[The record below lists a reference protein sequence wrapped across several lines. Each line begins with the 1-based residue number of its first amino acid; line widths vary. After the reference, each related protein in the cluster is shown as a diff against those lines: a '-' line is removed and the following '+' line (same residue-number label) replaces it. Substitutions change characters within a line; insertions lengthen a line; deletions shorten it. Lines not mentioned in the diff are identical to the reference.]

1 METNL
6 FVLIIAGLLAGIA
19 SGFLGSFMVIK
30 RMSLVGD
37 ALSHIALPGMAIAI
51 MLGIN
56 LMIGAFAFLA
66 LAIVGIF
73 ILEEKTENFPEGLVG
88 IFFTAS
94 LAIGI
99 LITPKTEIYESLF
112 GDIDKITQV
121 DSIFIIFLSILL
133 VATTSAISKKLI
145 KTIISKELAISEGI
159 KTSKINFIYLLMVGV
174 AVSLGI
180 KFLGTLLTGALV
192 IIPAVSAKNIS
203 SNLKQYFTFSTF
215 FGALSS
221 ILGIIIARTLD
232 IPTGPGVIIVG
243 IAIFTATAVLK
254 IATKQI

>member
-1 METNL
+1 MENNL
-6 FVLIIAGLLAGIA
+6 FLLIISGILVGIA
-19 SGFLGSFMVIK
+19 SGFLGSFMVVK

-37 ALSHIALPGMAIAI
+37 ALSHIALPGMAIAT
-51 MLGIN
+51 MFGIN
-56 LMIGAFAFLA
+56 PIIGAFVFLA

-73 ILEEKTENFPEGLVG
+73 VLEEKTENFPESLVG

-99 LITPKTEIYESLF
+99 LITPETEIYESLF
-112 GDIDKITQV
+112 GDIDKITSI
-121 DSIFIIFLSILL
+121 DSLFIISFSIILII
-133 VATTSAISKKLI
+133 TTLTISKKLV

-159 KTSKINFIYLLMVGV
+159 KTSKINFIYLLMVGI

-203 SNLKQYFTFSTF
+203 SNLKQYLTFSAF

-221 ILGIIIARTLD
+221 FLGIMFARILD
-232 IPTGPGVIIVG
+232 TSTGPMVIITG
-243 IAIFTATAVLK
+243 ILIFIVTSSIK
-254 IATKQI
+254 IVIKKQ